1 MTIVP
6 SNNIDAA
13 TFLPQPAF
21 HLFYHRRKADVTD
34 DLPKCS
40 GFLQSQ
46 SRFSLALIKAMLR
59 GGARD

>member
-21 HLFYHRRKADVTD
+21 HLFYHRGKAD